1 MKIQRRRTVEKKR
14 NIYLVMACL
23 LLLVTGYCLLNL
35 DGIVNSIWMKSRWNL
50 DFPVMEC
57 EREYRDMW
65 CSYRVYD
72 CSDREERLLRT
83 SLFEQSPTDAWISDI
98 TSSLENMN
106 INPSDFPP
114 FEKIDYCTRKQ
125 VRDSQLVLLLDSSAN
140 TLYFYTCSG

>member
-1 MKIQRRRTVEKKR
+1 MRKKR

-35 DGIVNSIWMKSRWNL
+35 DGIVNSIRMKSRWNL
-50 DFPVMEC
+50 NFPVMEC
-57 EREYRDMW
+57 ETKYNDLWTDYRI
-65 CSYRVYD
+65 YE
-72 CSDREERLLRT
+72 CSDREEQVIMS
-83 SLFEQSPTDAWISDI
+83 SLFRQTPTDAWISDI

>member
-1 MKIQRRRTVEKKR
+1 
-14 NIYLVMACL
+14 
-23 LLLVTGYCLLNL
+23 
-35 DGIVNSIWMKSRWNL
+35 
-50 DFPVMEC
+50 MEC
-57 EREYRDMW
+57 EKEYRDMW
-65 CSYRVYD
+65 CSYRIYD

-98 TSSLENMN
+98 TASLENMN

-114 FEKIDYCTRKQ
+114 FGKIDYCTRKQ